1 MSLNIVY
8 IDIEGVL
15 IPTPLVYTS
24 TLRDYLLL
32 AKDLEKYLKVYIYNY
47 EGEGGFLKDILFLIK
62 EIYKVLGSLFIRQFI
77 NLSKPYLI
85 I

>member
-1 MSLNIVY
+1 M
-8 IDIEGVL
+8 L
-15 IPTPLVYTS
+15 ISTSLVYTS
-24 TLRDYLLL
+24 ALYDYLLL
-32 AKDLEKYLKVYIYNY
+32 AKDLEKYLKVYIYDY
-47 EGEGGFLKDILFLIK
+47 KGEEGFLKDILFLIK